1 MVLGAISNT
10 LRYDPERCINCGLC
24 SVVCPHGVFRA
35 SEPVAELVDP
45 EACMECGAC
54 QRNCPTGAIWVDS
67 GVGCAVALMRS
78 VLFGERPQ
86 EECCGVGGPTACCGG
101 GNVQEVEPLP
111 ESASCCAGGNARE
124 VAPLPGGSPC
134 CGGEDAWEEAPVAA
148 PPSCG
153 CGGSSGG
160 CCG

>member
-35 SEPVAELVDP
+35 SEPVAELANP

-54 QRNCPTGAIWVDS
+54 ERNCPAGAIWVES
-67 GVGCAVALMRS
+67 GVGCAVALMRA

-86 EECCGVGGPTACCGG
+86 EECCGVGGPTSCCGG
-101 GNVQEVEPLP
+101 GNV
-111 ESASCCAGGNARE
+111 R
-124 VAPLPGGSPC
+124 
-134 CGGEDAWEEAPVAA
+134 DAAPVAEGGCGDGDVWEDTRA
-148 PPSCG
+148 ARSPSCG
-153 CGGSSGG
+153 CGESSGG